1 MPDRRLELHE
11 ILCGIL
17 NTRNAYFQPPESV
30 KMNYPAI
37 VYALSNIKSLYA
49 NGGVYLSGR
58 QYAVTVIDK
67 NPDSPFVGAVAAL
80 QSRQSQSLGFH
91 PVLLKEDANHE

>member
-1 MPDRRLELHE
+1 MPDRRLKLHE

-37 VYALSNIKSLYA
+37 V
-49 NGGVYLSGR
+49 
-58 QYAVTVIDK
+58 
-67 NPDSPFVGAVAAL
+67 
-80 QSRQSQSLGFH
+80 GFIC
-91 PVLLKEDANHE
+91 LAGSTL

>member
-49 NGGVYLSGR
+49 N
-58 QYAVTVIDK
+58 
-67 NPDSPFVGAVAAL
+67 
-80 QSRQSQSLGFH
+80 
-91 PVLLKEDANHE
+91 